1 MNSSSFTISELM
13 DQISAVT
20 TSDNIILLISDLT
33 DGTILINV
41 NEDDGSFF
49 RYTIN
54 VPEFKTMTLPEIRK
68 AVQSMRFEGISIG
81 INEIIFYMKGDGASA
96 DIRYQVKGDEE

>member
-13 DQISAVT
+13 DQISAVI
-20 TSDNIILLISDLT
+20 TSDNINLLISDLT

-68 AVQSMRFEGISIG
+68 AVQNMTFEGISFRV
-81 INEIIFYMKGDGASA
+81 NEIVFYMKGYAA
-96 DIRYQVKGDEE
+96 YAVIRYQMEGDDE

>member
-13 DQISAVT
+13 DQISAVI
-20 TSDNIILLISDLT
+20 TSDNINLLISDLT

-41 NEDDGSFF
+41 DEDDGSFF

-54 VPEFKTMTLPEIRK
+54 VMEFKTMTLPEIRK
-68 AVQSMRFEGISIG
+68 AVQSMRFKGISIG
-81 INEIIFYMKGDGASA
+81 INEIVFYMKGDGASA
-96 DIRYQVKGDEE
+96 DIRYQMKGDEE